1 MPFFNVVNPAPSE
14 YTQVSGATT
23 VTIGPTVTSFDGFAV
38 ITAGTAITIY
48 DNSAASGTLLVNAAP
63 TTSIGFQ
70 AFAPTDGLQCKSGY
84 LTIVTTNAATLVNVF
99 YARQIP

>member
-1 MPFFNVVNPAPSE
+1 MPFNNVVNPAPSE

-23 VTIGPTVTSFDGFAV
+23 VTIGPTVATFEGFCV
-38 ITAGTAITIY
+38 VVAGTAVTIF
-48 DNSAASGTLLVNAAP
+48 DSATAAGTQFVTAAP

-70 AFAPTDGLQCKSGY
+70 AFAPTDGAQCKSGF
-84 LTIVTTNAATLVNVF
+84 LTIVTTGAGTVLNVF